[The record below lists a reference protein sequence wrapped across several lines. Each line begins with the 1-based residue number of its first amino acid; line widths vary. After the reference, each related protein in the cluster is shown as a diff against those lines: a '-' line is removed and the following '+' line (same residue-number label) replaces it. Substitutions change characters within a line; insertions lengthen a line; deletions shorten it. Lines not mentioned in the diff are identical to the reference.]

1 MRGLRPR
8 RFASPAVFFIVLP
21 RKSLHF
27 YLDTAT
33 FLHITRLLL
42 VFLQQNIVVG
52 QLFCQLYTTVITMKC
67 LSNNQT
73 LNYYMQYAFCD
84 EFGAFGFTF
93 EKPNVSTHF
102 IITAIIVNDS
112 DMPALRD
119 SVEAVRKNIFRQER

>member
-1 MRGLRPR
+1 M
-8 RFASPAVFFIVLP
+8 
-21 RKSLHF
+21 
-27 YLDTAT
+27 
-33 FLHITRLLL
+33 
-42 VFLQQNIVVG
+42 VVG

-73 LNYYMQYAFCD
+73 LKHYMQYAFCD

-119 SVEAVRKNIFRQER
+119 SVEAVRKKHFSDRRDEIKSS